1 MKDVANIFLVLTMAC
16 QFYTHYALGD
26 SFERMAPSLIFGLL
40 LFCRLII
47 LFQVVKKEKK
57 DLELMK
63 ELMEQEQM
71 DQASDD
77 ALPAEELK
85 EESEPKKTI

>member
-1 MKDVANIFLVLTMAC
+1 MAC

-47 LFQVVKKEKK
+47 LYQVVKKEKK
-57 DLELMK
+57 DLELLK
-63 ELMEQEQM
+63 EFMEHEQL
-71 DQASDD
+71 DQMNDMT
-77 ALPAEELK
+77 AEDLDLK